1 MATRSDFTEAEWA
14 ALQKAVT
21 GSGMLV
27 SLSDRDLSD
36 SFGEAG
42 AMAKYLAG
50 QQVAAA
56 SALVRELAKTH
67 GTGFGLTASADR
79 VRSETMEAIASSV
92 AILEAKAPDDLDP
105 FRQLVLGLAE
115 AVATAKGGEVPVEAA
130 MIEEIRNALGAGGA
144 Q

>member
-56 SALVRELAKTH
+56 SGLVRELAKTH
-67 GTGFGLTASADR
+67 GTGFGLTASPDR

-92 AILEAKAPDDLDP
+92 AILEAKAPDDLDG

-115 AVATAKGGEVPVEAA
+115 AVAAAKGGEAPVEAA
-130 MIEEIRNALGAGGA
+130 MIEEIRSALGAGSA